1 MEPLADPVGD
11 RAVPTHPPPPARPLS
26 AELLFPNNDGVPSVP
41 VLRDHL
47 LREGRLSKDTLLTIV
62 QKCTDI
68 FASEPTLLKLKDP
81 ITVVG
86 DIHGQ
91 FYDFVK
97 LIEVGGEPPGSQYI
111 FLGDYVDRG
120 SYSIEVL
127 ALIFSYKINFPKRI
141 WMLRGNHEC
150 RQMTAFFNF
159 RDECE
164 YKQDIDVYNS
174 FMESFDSLPLTGLIN
189 GKFLT
194 IHGGLSPELTALK
207 QLDKLDRFREP
218 PRDGLLCDLLWS
230 DPVEEKEGEPTVRHS
245 EPFIKNEVR
254 GCSWFFT
261 YEACSTFLYKNSIL
275 SVIRAHEAQIEGYKM
290 HRTNESTGFPTV
302 ITIFSAPNYCDVYNN
317 KGAILKFDNNTLNIL
332 QFNSSPH
339 PYHLPNFMDVFTWS
353 MPFVVEKVTEMLYYI
368 LQPTTMDGNFTDE
381 QIQEMPEPVTRIMRA
396 SLSKDENEAVLLAS
410 RLAQTPASMQPVA
423 EDEGMEGE
431 DDPEKKLRM
440 GRERADRLRKKVRTV
455 ARLARMFKT
464 LRQENETVIRLKGV
478 CPGHKLAPGLLLSGK
493 EAMSTELQRFSY
505 SKSVD
510 TINEKRPEE

>member
-1 MEPLADPVGD
+1 MDPLPDPVGD
-11 RAVPTHPPPPARPLS
+11 RAVPTHPAPPAKPLS
-26 AELLFPNNDGVPSVP
+26 EDLLFPKGDGVPDIP

-47 LREGRLSKDTLLTIV
+47 LREGKLTKESTIKIV
-62 QKCTDI
+62 EKAIEI
-68 FASEPTLLKLKDP
+68 FSSESTLLKLKDP

-91 FYDFVK
+91 YYDFVK
-97 LIEVGGEPPGSQYI
+97 LIEVGGEPPGNQYL

-120 SYSIEVL
+120 SYSVEVL
-127 ALIFSYKINFPKRI
+127 MLIFAYKINFPKRL

-150 RQMTAFFNF
+150 RQMTQFFNF

-164 YKQDIDVYNS
+164 HKHDTDVYNV
-174 FMESFDSLPLTGLIN
+174 FMEVFDSLPLTGLIN
-189 GKFLT
+189 GKFLG
-194 IHGGLSPELTALK
+194 IHGGLSPELTALR

-218 PRDGLLCDLLWS
+218 PREGILCDLLWS
-230 DPVEEKEGEPTVRHS
+230 DPHEEKEGEPKTDAY
-245 EPFIKNEVR
+245 IKNEVR

-275 SVIRAHEAQIEGYKM
+275 SIIRAHEAQIEGYKM

-368 LQPTTMDGNFTDE
+368 LQPTTLDSHMADDTFEDF
-381 QIQEMPEPVTRIMRA
+381 PEPIAKLARA
-396 SLSKDENEAVLLAS
+396 SLSKEQNEAVLLAS
-410 RLAQTPASMQPVA
+410 RLAQATPANAYGKEATTEEMKA
-423 EDEGMEGE
+423 LAWK
-431 DDPEKKLRM
+431 EKS
-440 GRERADRLRKKVRTV
+440 DRLRKKVRTV

-478 CPGHKLAPGLLLSGK
+478 CPGDKLPPGLLLSGRD
-493 EAMSTELQRFSY
+493 AMSTELQKFDFSQ
-505 SKSVD
+505 SLDAV
-510 TINEKRPEE
+510 NEKRPDLVEEAK